1 MRINLNYKKVS
12 FPEPGWYSR
21 GLKNT
26 MFKWN
31 GENWTGETKMS
42 MGSDRDQHLYEVA
55 MVDAELKE
63 SRKPI
68 ILVLLNK
75 ILPLFVASSGVA
87 AAIWY
92 HRNRSSK

>member
-1 MRINLNYKKVS
+1 LRIILDFKKVS

-31 GENWTGETKMS
+31 GEAWTGETKMTLNANVEE
-42 MGSDRDQHLYEVA
+42 HLGEVA
-55 MVDAELKE
+55 MINAESKD
-63 SRKPI
+63 SRKSRA
-68 ILVLLNK
+68 LAFASK

-92 HRNRSSK
+92 HNSRNSK